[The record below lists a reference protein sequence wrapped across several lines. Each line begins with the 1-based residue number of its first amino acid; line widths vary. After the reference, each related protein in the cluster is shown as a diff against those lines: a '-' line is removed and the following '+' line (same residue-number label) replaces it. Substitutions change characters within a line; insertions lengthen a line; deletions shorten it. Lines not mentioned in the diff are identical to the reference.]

1 MTQSLN
7 DTVAAEVRAEL
18 GRQRVSGAEL
28 AKRLGVSG
36 VWVSRRLN
44 AHQPLTTDDLEAIS
58 RALDVSVT
66 AFLPGS
72 AA

>member
-18 GRQRVSGAEL
+18 GRQRVTGAEL

-36 VWVSRRLN
+36 VWVSRRLSG
-44 AHQPLTTDDLEAIS
+44 HQSLTTDDLEAIS
-58 RALDVSVT
+58 TALAVPVS
-66 AFLPGS
+66 AFLPGR